1 MAVTNKNDAETV
13 KVTPAAPEVKK
24 EEAPAAKK
32 TRAPRKTAE
41 KKAAEKKPA
50 EKKTAARKP
59 RAAKAAKEEL
69 VFIEINQRQATPADL
84 VDRAKADWTANGNKA
99 SELKSI
105 RVYVNTNEGMVY
117 YVVND
122 SSAGSF
128 VF

>member
-1 MAVTNKNDAETV
+1 MAITKKTAVETEAV
-13 KVTPAAPEVKK
+13 KAAAPVAPAVEAPK
-24 EEAPAAKK
+24 EEAPAKK

-41 KKAAEKKPA
+41 KKPA
-50 EKKTAARKP
+50 EKKAAAKKP

-84 VDRAKADWTANGNKA
+84 VERAKADWVANGNKEA
-99 SELKSI
+99 DLKGI

-128 VF
+128 EF